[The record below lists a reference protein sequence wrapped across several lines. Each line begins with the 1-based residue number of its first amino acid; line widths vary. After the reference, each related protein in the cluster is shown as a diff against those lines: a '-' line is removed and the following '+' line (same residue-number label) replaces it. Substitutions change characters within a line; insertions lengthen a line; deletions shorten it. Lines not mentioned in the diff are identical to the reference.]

1 MEALFGKDLHDLETV
16 AANAGL
22 PKFAAKQMA
31 QWLYAKGVTDI
42 DEMTNLSLKA
52 RTVLK
57 ENYTVGR
64 YAPVRYQQSVDGT
77 RKYLFY
83 TPAKRYVIETAMIP
97 DADRKTL
104 CVSSQ
109 VGCKMRCAFCMT
121 GKGGFEA
128 QLTTTDILNQ
138 FASIEETNDITNI
151 VFMGMGEPLDNID
164 NVLKALDILTAPW
177 GYALSPRRIT
187 VSSIGVQTQLPR
199 LLNESQVHVAI
210 SLHTPFGDERLALMP
225 SEQAFPI
232 VETVR
237 MLRQYDWNGQRRLSF
252 EMTLFHGVNDTPR
265 HAKALARMLKGLP
278 CRVNL
283 IRFNDIPDTDLMGCS
298 QKQMESFRDQLN
310 ELHVMATI
318 RNSKGQDI
326 DAACGLLKATDKEQ
340 SEK

>member
-1 MEALFGKDLHDLETV
+1 MEALFGKDIHDLEAV
-16 AANAGL
+16 AAKVGL

-42 DEMTNLSLKA
+42 DQMSNISLKA
-52 RTVLK
+52 RTALK
-57 ENYTVGR
+57 ENYTIGR
-64 YAPVRYQQSVDGT
+64 YQPIRYQESVDGT

-83 TPAKRYVIETAMIP
+83 TPTDRYVIETAMIP
-97 DADRKTL
+97 DADRRTL

-109 VGCKMRCAFCMT
+109 VGCKMRCEFCMT

-128 QLTTTDILNQ
+128 QLTATDILNQ

-187 VSSIGVQTQLPR
+187 VSTIGVQTQLPR
-199 LLNESQVHVAI
+199 LLNETQVHVAI
-210 SLHTPFGDERLALMP
+210 SLHTPFGDERLELMP
-225 SEQAFPI
+225 SEKAFPI

-237 MLRQYDWNGQRRLSF
+237 MLKKYDWSGQRRLSF
-252 EMTLFHGVNDTPR
+252 EMTLFHGVNDSPR
-265 HAKALARMLKGLP
+265 HAKALARMLKGLI

-283 IRFNDIPDTDLMGCS
+283 IRFNSIPDTDLQGCTP
-298 QKQMESFRDQLN
+298 KQMEAFRDSLN
-310 ELHVMATI
+310 DLHVTATI

-326 DAACGLLKATDKEQ
+326 DAACGLLKATEKEQ
-340 SEK
+340 Q